1 MTGLLDVVIG
11 LAVDD
16 LLALIANGM
25 VGGQVLVDGCYVLRV
40 RHSVMVDGLVGDRP
54 VVGVRLLFAL
64 RAVLRRRVGTAFLG
78 IIRLHG
84 FGLGTCAGWVADAV
98 IGTAADE
105 RDESKAA
112 DGGNDL
118 PVSGFFSLS
127 GFACMLFSSAGASA
141 ESPSFISISFS
152 LSSFMGVSPFQI
164 KRKAGC
170 RRAGTLPGFR
180 RYGH

>member
-1 MTGLLDVVIG
+1 MFLTWGPVYIALAHHDLIGDGDIGGVAGVTGLLDVVIG

-54 VVGVRLLFAL
+54 VVDVRLLFAL

-78 IIRLHG
+78 IIRLYG
-84 FGLGTCAGWVADAV
+84 FGLGICTGLVADAV

-105 RDESKAA
+105 RDEGKAA

-118 PVSGFFSLS
+118 PVMRLLLAFRVRVHVV
-127 GFACMLFSSAGASA
+127 
-141 ESPSFISISFS
+141 PI
-152 LSSFMGVSPFQI
+152 
-164 KRKAGC
+164 
-170 RRAGTLPGFR
+170 RR
-180 RYGH
+180 

>member
-1 MTGLLDVVIG
+1 MVIG

-64 RAVLRRRVGTAFLG
+64 RAVLRRRIGTAFLG

-105 RDESKAA
+105 RDESKRPQMAA
-112 DGGNDL
+112 MTFRL
-118 PVSGFFSLS
+118 CGFFSLS
-127 GFACMLFSSAGASA
+127 GSACMLFPSAGDSVGI
-141 ESPSFISISFS
+141 SVVHLDIVLFIVLHGCI
-152 LSSFMGVSPFQI
+152 PFQI

-170 RRAGTLPGFR
+170 RKSWHPAGFR

>member
-1 MTGLLDVVIG
+1 MTGLLDVLIG

-25 VGGQVLVDGCYVLRV
+25 VGGLVLIDGCHVLRV
-40 RHSVMVDGLVGDRP
+40 RHCVMVDGLVGDRP

-84 FGLGTCAGWVADAV
+84 FGLGICTGLVADAI

-105 RDESKAA
+105 RDEGKAA
-112 DGGNDL
+112 DGGDDL
-118 PVSGFFSLS
+118 PVMWLLLAFRVCLHVVLIRRRFGGIPVVHLDIVLFIVLHGCIPLS
-127 GFACMLFSSAGASA
+127 N
-141 ESPSFISISFS
+141 
-152 LSSFMGVSPFQI
+152 
-164 KRKAGC
+164 
-170 RRAGTLPGFR
+170 
-180 RYGH
+180 